1 MNTLLH
7 YDLLRLEAF
16 QNNVSVRNAI
26 AINDTGELTLLKF
39 KPINYFNYCIG
50 KVNSLEA
57 LDYVKK
63 FYADITGNKHQILID
78 SEDYLS
84 KKIVQQSPN
93 YSLEERISI
102 MKLIPEGFAGYA
114 IHQEL
119 ELVPVSE
126 QNIKAFAWL
135 YLSCFEAENRHEESV
150 EENFRLKL
158 NIDGLQLFFIRY
170 KNKPV
175 GITGLY
181 FHPQFTILSFGAV
194 LKEYRFLGIHKSTL
208 SWRIQRSEATQG
220 TKPIYSWAYTDSISY
235 QNMVKTGMTVSQEL
249 LVFQHAG

>member
-16 QNNVSVRNAI
+16 QNNVSVRNSI
-26 AINDTGELTLLKF
+26 AIDETGELTLLKF
-39 KPINYFNYCIG
+39 KTIHYFNYCIG
-50 KVNSLEA
+50 KVTSLEL
-57 LDYVKK
+57 LDYIQK
-63 FYADITGNKHQILID
+63 FYADISENKHQILID

-84 KKIVQQSPN
+84 GEIIQQSLD
-93 YSLEERISI
+93 YRLEGKISI
-102 MKLIPEGFAGYA
+102 MKLIPENFAGHP
-114 IHQEL
+114 ILPEVD
-119 ELVPVSE
+119 LVPVSE
-126 QNIKAFAWL
+126 QNIKEFAWL

-158 NIDGLQLFFIRY
+158 NVEGLHFYFINY

-181 FHPQFTILSFGAV
+181 FHPKFTILSVGAI
-194 LKEYRFLGIHKSTL
+194 LKEFRFLGIHKSAL
-208 SWRIQRSEATQG
+208 SWRIQKSQAVQG
-220 TKPIYSWAYTDSISY
+220 DQPIFSWAYTDSISY
-235 QNMVKTGMTVSQEL
+235 QNMVKTGMQLSQEL